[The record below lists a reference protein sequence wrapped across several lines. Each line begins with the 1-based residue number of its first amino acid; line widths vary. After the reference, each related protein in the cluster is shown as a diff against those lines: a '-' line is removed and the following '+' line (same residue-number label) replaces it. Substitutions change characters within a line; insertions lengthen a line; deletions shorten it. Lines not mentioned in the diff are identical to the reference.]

1 MIIKILGI
9 LDIFVAAC
17 FWIFGILGWIP
28 SSFVLVLG
36 LFLLV
41 KGIVFITG
49 FAVGSILD
57 IASAIIIISATS
69 IEMPN
74 LVVILVTLFLLQKG
88 IFSMVS

>member
-1 MIIKILGI
+1 MIVKVLGI

-28 SSFVLVLG
+28 SSFVFVLG

-41 KGIVFITG
+41 KGIVFVTG
-49 FAVGSILD
+49 FAISSILD
-57 IASAIIIISATS
+57 IVSAIIIISATS
-69 IEMPN
+69 IDMPN

-88 IFSMVS
+88 LFSLVS